1 MQRDWAILHHDTD
14 HAVVL
19 KPAGMAVHGRGKHT
33 LSAQVNRDVRFSAS
47 GPWQPIHRLDYG
59 TRGPVMFARTPAARK
74 TLQAQWPQFTKT
86 YHAWHAG
93 KWETAAG
100 IAAFPLEG
108 KPCQTTFKCLGSRPW
123 GVHGEASLV
132 EWTLQTGRTH
142 QIRRHAAAL
151 GHPVVGDPVYGV
163 APIYKG
169 HGLHLTCTFL
179 AWIHPV
185 TGTWM
190 NVQATPA
197 KKMKRVLP
205 GTFAANA
212 PSPWLEMFAAS

>member
-1 MQRDWAILHHDTD
+1 M
-14 HAVVL
+14 
-19 KPAGMAVHGRGKHT
+19 
-33 LSAQVNRDVRFSAS
+33 
-47 GPWQPIHRLDYG
+47 
-59 TRGPVMFARTPAARK
+59 
-74 TLQAQWPQFTKT
+74 
-86 YHAWHAG
+86 
-93 KWETAAG
+93 
-100 IAAFPLEG
+100 
-108 KPCQTTFKCLGSRPW
+108 
-123 GVHGEASLV
+123 HGEASLV

-151 GHPVVGDPVYGV
+151 GHPIVGDPVYGV

-185 TGTWM
+185 TGKWM

-212 PSPWLEMFAAS
+212 PSPWLEMFDDS